1 LGSQQ
6 KYNAVYLKECLKDR
20 TKNNM
25 LEIMKSKDFD
35 RDIFGLTIKM
45 FKWFN
50 LETKLMFLEF
60 YRQVIEEGC
69 LGHNI
74 SDFSTFKD
82 KNFMSFLRD
91 LQSKQ

>member
-1 LGSQQ
+1 
-6 KYNAVYLKECLKDR
+6 
-20 TKNNM
+20 M

-35 RDIFGLTIKM
+35 RYIFGLTIKM

-91 LQSKQ
+91 LQSKQQEIFMINIITVAL